1 MYEQAVL
8 LGLYAETPLHPGTGQ
23 ALGAVDL
30 PVQRERHT
38 GYPLIPGSSLKGVL
52 RAAAESKLSRDDPQV
67 SILFGPPNERA
78 SEHAG
83 ALGVSDARILLFPVR
98 SLFGVFAWITCPLV
112 LERFRRDAALAGL
125 PMNGW
130 PEPALL
136 QPDPDQALIAPDSAV
151 ARDRQVT
158 LEEFTFQAQPQEA
171 VQQAAQLIAAHVFP
185 ALAEYEPWK
194 ARLARH
200 LVVLPDNE
208 FADFVR
214 FATEV
219 VARIA
224 LNDETKTTS
233 GDGGNLWYEEQL
245 PSETV
250 MYSLL
255 LASPPRRR
263 SDGLQS
269 AADVLAEL
277 DRLALERLQI
287 GGDETVGRGIVAV
300 RLAQGGAGASAGAIQ
315 PAQNTHN
322 TRGAAA

>member
-1 MYEQAVL
+1 M

-38 GYPLIPGSSLKGVL
+38 GYPLIPGSSIKGVL
-52 RAAAESKLSRDDPQV
+52 RAAAEQKYGNDNQRV

-78 SEHAG
+78 SDHAG

-125 PMNGW
+125 PMDGW
-130 PEPALL
+130 PEPAPLH
-136 QPDPDQALIAPDSAV
+136 PDPDQARVAPRSVV
-151 ARDRQVT
+151 ARDGQVT
-158 LEEFTFQAQPQEA
+158 LEEFTFPAQEQPA
-171 VQQAAQLIAAHVFP
+171 VQQAAQEIATHVFP
-185 ALAEYEPWK
+185 ALPEYAPWK
-194 ARLARH
+194 ERLARH
-200 LVVLPDNE
+200 LVILPDNE

-214 FATEV
+214 FVTEV

-224 LNDETKTTS
+224 LTDTTTTTS
-233 GDGGNLWYEEQL
+233 GEGGNHWYEEQL

-263 SDGLQS
+263 LDGLQS

-277 DRLALERLQI
+277 NRLGLERLQV

-300 RLAQGGAGASAGAIQ
+300 RLA
-315 PAQNTHN
+315 P
-322 TRGAAA
+322 R

>member
-1 MYEQAVL
+1 MYEQAAL
-8 LGLYAETPLHPGTGQ
+8 LGFYAETPLHPGTGQ
-23 ALGAVDL
+23 AMGAVDL

-38 GYPLIPGSSLKGVL
+38 GYPLVPGSTIKGVL
-52 RAAAESKLSRDDPQV
+52 RAAAESKLGRDDPRV

-83 ALGVSDARILLFPVR
+83 ALGVSDARILLFPIR

-112 LERFRRDAALAGL
+112 LERFYRDAALAGL
-125 PMNGW
+125 PLGSW
-130 PEPALL
+130 PQPAAL
-136 QPDPDQALIAPDSAV
+136 QPPENQALVAPESAIV
-151 ARDRQVT
+151 RDGEVT
-158 LEEFTFQAQPQEA
+158 LEEFTFTAQRLEA
-171 VQQAAQLIAAHVFP
+171 VQQAAQVIATCVFP
-185 ALAEYEPWK
+185 ALPEYEPWT
-194 ARLARH
+194 ARAARH
-200 LVVLPDNE
+200 LAILPDND

-224 LNDETKTTS
+224 LNDTTKTTS
-233 GDGGNLWYEEQL
+233 GNGGNLWYEEQL

-255 LASPPRRR
+255 LASRPRRQGN
-263 SDGLQS
+263 GLQS

-277 DRLALERLQI
+277 QRLGLERVQA

-300 RLAQGGAGASAGAIQ
+300 RLSGGGLATGV
-315 PAQNTHN
+315 
-322 TRGAAA
+322 

>member
-1 MYEQAVL
+1 MYEQAVV

-38 GYPLIPGSSLKGVL
+38 GYPLIPGSSIKGVL
-52 RAAAESKLSRDDPQV
+52 RAAAERKYKNGDQRV

-83 ALGVSDARILLFPVR
+83 ALGCTDARILLFPVR

-125 PMNGW
+125 PMDGW
-130 PEPALL
+130 PEPAPL

-151 ARDRQVT
+151 ARDRRVT
-158 LEEFTFQAQPQEA
+158 LEEFTFSAQPEKA
-171 VQQAAQLIAAHVFP
+171 VEQAAQLIAKYVFP
-185 ALAEYEPWK
+185 TLPEYEPWR
-194 ARLARH
+194 ARAAKH
-200 LVVLPDNE
+200 LVILPDND

-224 LNDETKTTS
+224 LNDTTKTTS

-255 LASPPRRR
+255 LASSPRRR
-263 SDGLQS
+263 IDGLQS

-277 DRLALERLQI
+277 DQLALERLQI

-300 RLAQGGAGASAGAIQ
+300 CLARGGAGGSARSTQGGAA
-315 PAQNTHN
+315 
-322 TRGAAA
+322 